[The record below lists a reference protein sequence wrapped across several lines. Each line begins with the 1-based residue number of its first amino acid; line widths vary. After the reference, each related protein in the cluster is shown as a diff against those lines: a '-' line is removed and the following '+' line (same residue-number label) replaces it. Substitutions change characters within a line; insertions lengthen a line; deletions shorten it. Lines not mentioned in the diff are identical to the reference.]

1 MTAASPT
8 GKITLGSVL
17 GNTPDPVGDTNL
29 ATSFTLGGD
38 MLLNLIALTM
48 ICDMNRVILMLY
60 PGYVTFNWDG
70 IMHTHEHHGLSHR
83 TGRLH
88 RRRRVRRR
96 PACST

>member
-1 MTAASPT
+1 M
-8 GKITLGSVL
+8 
-17 GNTPDPVGDTNL
+17 GDTNL
-29 ATSFTLGGD
+29 ATSFTWAATCC
-38 MLLNLIALTM
+38 MNLIALTM